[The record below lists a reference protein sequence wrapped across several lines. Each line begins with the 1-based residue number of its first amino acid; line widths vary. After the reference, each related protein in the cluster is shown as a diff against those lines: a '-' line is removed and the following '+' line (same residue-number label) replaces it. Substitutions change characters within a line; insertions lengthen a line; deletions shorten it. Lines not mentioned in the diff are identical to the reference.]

1 MEFLIELGTD
11 KGASVYE
18 LGGVVFLISEL
29 CAYSAT
35 YSSYDAKNKSFALV
49 GVREGL
55 HRA

>member
-18 LGGVVFLISEL
+18 LGGVAFLISEL